1 MSQENVEVVRRAMDG
16 WNRGDIDAWMES
28 AHPDVEW
35 FSAVARRV
43 EGAQTAWRGRE
54 EIRRFWDEWHS
65 LWDLSIEIS
74 DFRDLGDTVVALGAM
89 QIRGKGSGVDLAQ
102 SVGYVVEF
110 DGDLIRKMSAY
121 LDPSE
126 ALEAVGLSE

>member
-1 MSQENVEVVRRAMDG
+1 MSQANVEAARRAVDG
-16 WNRGDIDAWMES
+16 WNRGDIDAWLES

-35 FSAVARRV
+35 SSAVARRV
-43 EGAQTAWRGRE
+43 EGAQTVWRGRE

-74 DFRDLGDTVVALGAM
+74 DFRDLGDIVVALGGM
-89 QIRGKGSGVDLAQ
+89 QITGKGSGVDLAQ
-102 SVGYVVEF
+102 PVGYVVEF

-121 LDPSE
+121 MDPSE
-126 ALEAVGLSE
+126 ALEAVGLRE